1 MRSSNE
7 KASANR
13 AARRSPS
20 DLTMNDPNLDQNDVP
35 NGAPAAP
42 TDSSEDGPQPDP
54 HEALRADRDALQD
67 RLLRVAAEF
76 DNYRKRIERERRE
89 HADAAAEGL
98 ILELL
103 PIVDDL
109 ERALQA
115 PASGDALPY
124 RAGVEL
130 IHRQMVELLRRRGV
144 TTIDTAGA
152 LFDPRV
158 HQAVSQEQSDA
169 HSEGQVIEEFRR
181 GYMLGDRLLRAAMVK
196 VAAS

>member
-1 MRSSNE
+1 
-7 KASANR
+7 
-13 AARRSPS
+13 
-20 DLTMNDPNLDQNDVP
+20 MNDPDLDQNDVP

-42 TDSSEDGPQPDP
+42 TDSSEDGRQPDP
-54 HEALRADRDALQD
+54 HEALQADRDALQD

-89 HADAAAEGL
+89 QADLAAESL

-115 PASGDALPY
+115 PASEDALPY

-130 IHRQMVELLRRRGV
+130 IQRQMLELLRRRGV
-144 TTIDTAGA
+144 TPIDTAGA

-158 HQAVSQEQSDA
+158 HQAVSQEQSDT

-181 GYMLGDRLLRAAMVK
+181 GYMLGDRLLRPAMVK

>member
-1 MRSSNE
+1 
-7 KASANR
+7 
-13 AARRSPS
+13 
-20 DLTMNDPNLDQNDVP
+20 MNDPNLDQDDVP

-42 TDSSEDGPQPDP
+42 ADGSEDGRQPDAQQ
-54 HEALRADRDALQD
+54 ALQADRDALQD
-67 RLLRVAAEF
+67 RLLRIAAEF

-89 HADAAAEGL
+89 QADLAAEGL

-115 PASGDALPY
+115 PASGDAVSY

-130 IHRQMVELLRRRGV
+130 IHRQMLELLRRRGV

-152 LFDPRV
+152 VFDPRV

-169 HSEGQVIEEFRR
+169 HREGQVIEEFRR